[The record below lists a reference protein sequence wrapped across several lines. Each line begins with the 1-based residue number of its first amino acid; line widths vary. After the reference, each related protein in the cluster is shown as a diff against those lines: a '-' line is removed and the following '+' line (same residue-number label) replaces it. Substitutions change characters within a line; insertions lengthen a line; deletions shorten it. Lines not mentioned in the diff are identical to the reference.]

1 MEIIYMNRYVKNED
15 GNKKFAKV
23 AIQELAGKWTVSWT
37 AIISDD
43 QAELNEWYSGDD
55 LEQAIRTLKHEQ
67 ALKWEIG
74 YRPVVADFAGVAEKS
89 ENQLRALMLDYYSE
103 SHADEALFHALK
115 EWRLK
120 RSKAEKKAPYLIATN
135 RMLRMVAT
143 YFPQSREELLE
154 LPGFGK
160 QRSMQLATEIC
171 LLTKELN
178 QPRPFPLDWVKAEI
192 DESAFEAWA
201 IRQREEKTKRE
212 IDADV
217 RRKNML
223 IAVSTLQT
231 FPDLCATCNVNLRD
245 GAQLLEDLERDG
257 YNLNA
262 WLDMQWDCFP
272 DQLIGKEAAL
282 EGFEELGDRFLKP
295 VLTRQFTEK
304 ELSSKNQDELYAW
317 LRVVR
322 LYYRSTLD
330 QAVAA

>member
-1 MEIIYMNRYVKNED
+1 MD
-15 GNKKFAKV
+15 
-23 AIQELAGKWTVSWT
+23 
-37 AIISDD
+37 
-43 QAELNEWYSGDD
+43 EWYSGEDF
-55 LEQAIRTLKHEQ
+55 EQALRSLKQEQ
-67 ALKWEIG
+67 ALKWQLG
-74 YRPVVADFAGVAEKS
+74 FRPLVADFAGVAEKS
-89 ENQLRALMLDYYSE
+89 DNQIRALMLDYYSE
-103 SHADEALFHALK
+103 SRADEALFHALK

-143 YFPQSREELLE
+143 YFPQSREELLQ

-171 LLTKELN
+171 LMTKDLK
-178 QPRPFPLDWVKAEI
+178 QPRPFPLDWVKAEV

-201 IRQREEKTKRE
+201 IQQREEKTKRE

-245 GAQLLEDLERDG
+245 GAQLLEELERDG
-257 YNLNA
+257 YDLIS

-272 DQLIGKEAAL
+272 DELISKEAAL

-295 VLTRQFTEK
+295 VLIRQFSEK

-317 LRVVR
+317 LRIVR

-330 QAVAA
+330 QAAVA